1 MKSLGPRDRR
11 RPVTVL
17 TSPERSFPLAETI
30 YDVAILGGGPAGYTA
45 AIRAGQY
52 GLKVALID
60 ASAKLGGTC
69 LHVGCIPTKS
79 LLFNAEIWD
88 YLKAA
93 KEYGIEGLGEGKVNW
108 QAVLDRKNQIIAKH
122 VKGLDFLMRKNK
134 VTVVRGWGRLTG
146 PAKDGVHT
154 LSIELDKETTKVQA
168 KNVILA
174 TGSDA
179 KLLPGLTADDTIL
192 TNVEIL
198 SLKQIPKSLAVIGA
212 GAVGVEFGSIYRSF
226 GSEVSIIEFLPRV
239 VPNED
244 EDVSK
249 ELARTF
255 RKRGIDL
262 NVGAKVEKV
271 EKTKTGAKVTFTAS
285 DGKQVEKEA
294 EKVLV
299 AVGRAPRLE
308 NIGLERTRIKPDRG
322 FLKVNEWMQTEEPG
336 IYAIGDIVAGLPQLA
351 HTGSMAGMVVVAKI
365 AGKYARPVRRDRVPA
380 CTYTEPQIGSVGLTE
395 AQARENG
402 YDVKVGKFP
411 FSANSK
417 ASIVNSHEGFVK
429 VVADKKLGEVLG
441 VHIIGPQATE
451 LIAEAVTAL
460 ELEATVEEMM
470 FTIHAHPTLAEAM
483 LDGFGAVEGMA
494 INV

>member
-1 MKSLGPRDRR
+1 M
-11 RPVTVL
+11 
-17 TSPERSFPLAETI
+17 AETI

-52 GLKVALID
+52 GLKVALIEKEP
-60 ASAKLGGTC
+60 KLGGTC

-79 LLFNAEIWD
+79 LLFNAEVYD

-134 VTVVRGWGRLTG
+134 VTVVSGWGKLTG
-146 PAKDGVHT
+146 PAKNGVLT
-154 LSIELDKETTKVQA
+154 LSVEGGKGPATVQA
-168 KNVILA
+168 KNIMLA

-179 KLLPGLTADDTIL
+179 KLLPGLTADETIL

-198 SLKQIPKSLAVIGA
+198 SLKQIPKSLAIIGA

-226 GSEVSIIEFLPRV
+226 GSEISIIEFLPRV

-255 RKRGIDL
+255 KKRGIDI

-285 DGKQVEKEA
+285 DGKTVVKEA

-299 AVGRAPRLE
+299 AVGRAPRTE
-308 NIGLERTRIKPDRG
+308 NIGLETTKIKPERG
-322 FLKVNEWMQTEEPG
+322 FVKVNEWMQTEEPG

-351 HTGSMAGMVVVAKI
+351 HSGAMAGMVVAAKI
-365 AGKYARPVRRDRVPA
+365 AGKYARPIKRERVPA

-395 AQARENG
+395 AAAKEKG
-402 YDVKVGKFP
+402 YTVKVGKFP

-417 ASIVNSHEGFVK
+417 ASIVNAHEGFVK
-429 VVADKKLGEVLG
+429 VVADAKYGEILG

-470 FTIHAHPTLAEAM
+470 FTIHAHPTLSEAM